1 MLGVEKRDACFTDL
15 PLLEGIVLCRVSHN
29 MSVCNIAIALKF
41 PLLLL
46 CTSSLYDE
54 DLVQHAEHQ
63 TVFFVA

>member
-29 MSVCNIAIALKF
+29 MSVCNIAIALNF

-46 CTSSLYDE
+46 CSLYDE
-54 DLVQHAEHQ
+54 DLVQQAELQ